1 LGFQTKVWNKTIK
14 GSSSLFFGPGGVLGI
29 KSSALHLLGKYYTEL
44 HPSPRNPF
52 MLRNKGTAQAIEHFK
67 NGFAQSPS
75 QHTGACSIHPCLLQ
89 EFPEFLKKYNLKI

>member
-1 LGFQTKVWNKTIK
+1 
-14 GSSSLFFGPGGVLGI
+14 
-29 KSSALHLLGKYYTEL
+29 
-44 HPSPRNPF
+44 

-75 QHTGACSIHPCLLQ
+75 QHTGACGIHPCLLQ